1 MRISMRTSY
10 VLILCYCSLLLAS
23 CENESFKE
31 EKNPLNILF
40 ESNQVSQP
48 IFPFRKSPK
57 DHKLYL
63 IENVSLSKCNKFGD
77 CALNMGYILEGDTI
91 YMPTRLD
98 GLFVDK
104 DNKYAINCGD
114 RGQKIVILVNSYSRV
129 LLEEYPVEIDSISRL
144 VSLKIEEFNRP
155 RIIGLS
161 IKWHTFTSKE
171 AKERI
176 FKQLVEVMVNYYNS
190 QSIKMFNKSLS
201 SLNEKELLQLRNTVI
216 PLEIHQYYNQKI
228 ALPSKNIDFEN
239 LSFSYNL

>member
-1 MRISMRTSY
+1 MRTSY
-10 VLILCYCSLLLAS
+10 ILILSYCSLLLAS
-23 CENESFKE
+23 CEYELLKK
-31 EKNPLNILF
+31 EKNPLKILI

-48 IFPFRKSPK
+48 IVPFGKSPK
-57 DHKLYL
+57 DLKLYL
-63 IENVSLSKCNKFGD
+63 IENVSLSKCNEIGD

-104 DNKYAINCGD
+104 DNKYATNCGD
-114 RGQKIVILVNSYSRV
+114 RGQVIVILVNSNSRV
-129 LLEEYPVEIDSISRL
+129 LLEEHPVEIDRISHL

-161 IKWHTFTSKE
+161 IKWHALTSKE

-176 FKQLVEVMVNYYNS
+176 FKQLVEAMVNYYNS
-190 QSIKMFNKSLS
+190 QSMIMFNKLLS
-201 SLNEKELLQLRNTVI
+201 SLNEKELLELRNSVI

-228 ALPSKNIDFEN
+228 ALPPENIDFEN
-239 LSFSYNL
+239 LSFSHNL